1 MDYAVGDLLTENKAE
16 WHPTVPD
23 SWRDYGMGIII
34 HLDTEKELARI
45 YWFEVG
51 ISSLYKFHNMR
62 KYLEPVSQ
70 PRA

>member
-23 SWRDYGMGIII
+23 SWRDYGMGIITHI
-34 HLDTEKELARI
+34 DTEKELARI

-51 ISSLYKFHNMR
+51 ISSFYKFHNMR
-62 KYLEPVSQ
+62 KYLAPVSQ